1 MRKLIALFLALLMLT
16 SAAQASEPANP
27 ADPAM
32 VAALLP
38 GYAYVEG
45 IDDGDELRL
54 LMRRADGELVF
65 IGGLRDASGQWALTE
80 STPLPEG
87 TILGVE
93 NFTHSLGIPSGTYVD
108 CISVRPYAD
117 GTWGVSM
124 VMPNDGGMFF
134 LGKHVIHNDSHE
146 VEGVFGD
153 HPWGDITAI
162 DWHALPDSYEDA
174 IARMNPED
182 WAVVNNPNREDR
194 LHLRVSPDKDAASL
208 GRYYN
213 RTPVKIRRYGKE
225 WCAVTVCGLEG
236 WMMTDFLAFGADKT
250 AVEYAGPWLTWK
262 EHLTELRL
270 YENPRAAS
278 PYAFRSRDEGLRPFY
293 VMGVAGDF
301 YHVWLPDTEAYGY
314 IRMDDLWPGN
324 G

>member
-16 SAAQASEPANP
+16 SVAQASEPADP

-38 GYAYVEG
+38 GYTYVEG

-134 LGKHVIHNDSHE
+134 LGS
-146 VEGVFGD
+146 
-153 HPWGDITAI
+153 T
-162 DWHALPDSYEDA
+162 
-174 IARMNPED
+174 
-182 WAVVNNPNREDR
+182 
-194 LHLRVSPDKDAASL
+194 
-208 GRYYN
+208 
-213 RTPVKIRRYGKE
+213 
-225 WCAVTVCGLEG
+225 
-236 WMMTDFLAFGADKT
+236 
-250 AVEYAGPWLTWK
+250 
-262 EHLTELRL
+262 
-270 YENPRAAS
+270 
-278 PYAFRSRDEGLRPFY
+278 
-293 VMGVAGDF
+293 
-301 YHVWLPDTEAYGY
+301 
-314 IRMDDLWPGN
+314 
-324 G
+324 